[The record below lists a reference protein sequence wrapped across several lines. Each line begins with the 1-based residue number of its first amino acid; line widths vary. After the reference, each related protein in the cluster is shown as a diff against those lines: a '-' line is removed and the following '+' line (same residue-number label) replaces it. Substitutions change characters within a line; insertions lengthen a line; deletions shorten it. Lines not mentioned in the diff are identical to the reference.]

1 MARCQKRMTPKARL
15 EALMRPFEW
24 ISCPD
29 PRLAEAIDYLSQH
42 PGKQLR
48 CQLTQACAELVARE
62 PLPAATMAGE
72 AIELLHTYS
81 LVHDDLPAMD
91 DDDLRRGQPT
101 LHCAFD
107 EATAILAGDG
117 LQAAA
122 FQRLVEIDALSP
134 EQRLEILRV
143 VSIAVGFQGMV
154 GGQALDLAAEHHAV
168 SAAALKGIHDL
179 KTGALISAAA
189 EVGAICADASSAQRE
204 ALVRFAK
211 AIGLAFQVTDDVL
224 DVTGDSA
231 SLGKTAGKD
240 ERAEKSTYV
249 STLGLDGAQQEADRL
264 LDEALE
270 ALSDFGDSAA
280 PLRDLARKMVHRQ
293 T

>member
-1 MARCQKRMTPKARL
+1 
-15 EALMRPFEW
+15 
-24 ISCPD
+24 
-29 PRLAEAIDYLSQH
+29 
-42 PGKQLR
+42 
-48 CQLTQACAELVARE
+48 
-62 PLPAATMAGE
+62 
-72 AIELLHTYS
+72 
-81 LVHDDLPAMD
+81 MD

-101 LHCAFD
+101 LHRAFG

-168 SAAALKGIHDL
+168 SVAALKGIHDL

>member
-1 MARCQKRMTPKARL
+1 MGLCQKRTTPKARL
-15 EALMRPFEW
+15 EALMRPFDW

-29 PRLAEAIDYLSQH
+29 PRLAEAIQYLSQH

-48 CQLTQACAELVARE
+48 SRLTQACAELVAGE
-62 PLPAATMAGE
+62 PVATAVMAGE

-122 FQRLVEIDALSP
+122 FQRITEIDALSA
-134 EQRLEILRV
+134 EQRLEILKV

-154 GGQALDLAAEHHAV
+154 GGQALDLAAEHQAI
-168 SAAALKGIHDL
+168 SDKALRGIHDL

-189 EVGAICADASSAQRE
+189 EVGAICAGASSAQRE
-204 ALVRFAK
+204 AFVRFAK

-224 DVTGDSA
+224 DVTGDSE

-264 LDEALE
+264 LDEALGVLSEFGE
-270 ALSDFGDSAA
+270 AAE

>member
-1 MARCQKRMTPKARL
+1 M
-15 EALMRPFEW
+15 EPFAW
-24 ISCPD
+24 LTCPD
-29 PRLAEAIDYLSQH
+29 PKLSEALTYLAQN

-48 CQLTQACAELVARE
+48 SRLPLACAELIAGSPVPEAIGV
-62 PLPAATMAGE
+62 GE

-107 EATAILAGDG
+107 EATAILTGDG

-122 FQRLVEIDALSP
+122 FQRVADIESLTA
-134 EQRLEILRV
+134 EQRLSIIKII
-143 VSIAVGFQGMV
+143 SIAVGFNGMV
-154 GGQALDLAAEHHAV
+154 GGQALDLAAEQQAISVDALRAVHH
-168 SAAALKGIHDL
+168 L
-179 KTGALISAAA
+179 KTGALICAAA
-189 EVGAICADASSAQRE
+189 EAGAVCAKATSAERQ
-204 ALVRFAK
+204 ALVRFAE

-224 DVTGDSA
+224 DVTGNSA
-231 SLGKTAGKD
+231 HLGKTAGKD

-249 STLGLDGAQQEADRL
+249 STLGLSGAQQEAERL
-264 LDEALE
+264 LIEATD
-270 ALSDFGDSAA
+270 ALSAFGDRAT
-280 PLRDLARKMVHRQ
+280 PLRSLADAMVKRD

>member
-1 MARCQKRMTPKARL
+1 MGLCQERTTPKARL
-15 EALMRPFEW
+15 EALMRPFDW

-29 PRLAEAIDYLSQH
+29 PRLAEAIQYLSQH

-48 CQLTQACAELVARE
+48 SRLTKACAELVAGE
-62 PLPAATMAGE
+62 PVAAAVMAGE

-122 FQRLVEIDALSP
+122 FQRITEIEALSA
-134 EQRLEILRV
+134 EQRLEILKV

-154 GGQALDLAAEHHAV
+154 GGQALDLAAEHQAI
-168 SAAALKGIHDL
+168 SDTALRGIHDL

-189 EVGAICADASSAQRE
+189 EVGAICAGASSTQRE
-204 ALVRFAK
+204 AFVRFAK

-224 DVTGDSA
+224 DVTGDSE

-264 LDEALE
+264 LDEALG
-270 ALSDFGDSAA
+270 ALSEFGEAA
-280 PLRDLARKMVHRQ
+280 EPLRDLARKMVHRQ

>member
-1 MARCQKRMTPKARL
+1 M
-15 EALMRPFEW
+15 EPFAW

-29 PRLAEAIDYLSQH
+29 PRLADAVAYLAKH

-48 CQLTQACAELVARE
+48 SRLTLLCADLIAEASTE
-62 PLPAATMAGE
+62 AAIIAGE

-107 EATAILAGDG
+107 EATAILTGDG

-122 FQRLVEIDALSP
+122 FQHL
-134 EQRLEILRV
+134 
-143 VSIAVGFQGMV
+143 VSIESLSDTQRVDLVRVISKAVGFEGMV
-154 GGQALDLAAEHHAV
+154 GGQALDLAAEHQ
-168 SAAALKGIHDL
+168 ALEADALQNIHRL
-179 KTGALISAAA
+179 KTGALIAASAEA
-189 EVGAICADASSAQRE
+189 GAICANASTAERQ
-204 ALVRFAK
+204 ALVEFAT

-224 DVTGDSA
+224 DVTGDSE

-240 ERAEKSTYV
+240 IKAEKSTYV
-249 STLGLDGAQQEADRL
+249 SALGLASAREEADRL
-264 LDEALE
+264 LNAALE
-270 ALSDFGDSAA
+270 ALDIFGDRAD
-280 PLRDLARKMVHRQ
+280 PLRDLARQMVHRQ
-293 T
+293 A

>member
-1 MARCQKRMTPKARL
+1 M
-15 EALMRPFEW
+15 EPFAW

-29 PRLAEAIDYLSQH
+29 PRLADAVAYLAKH

-48 CQLTQACAELVARE
+48 SRLTLLCADLIAEASTE
-62 PLPAATMAGE
+62 AAIIAGE

-107 EATAILAGDG
+107 EATAILTGDG

-122 FQRLVEIDALSP
+122 FQHLASIESLSDAQRVDLV
-134 EQRLEILRV
+134 RV
-143 VSIAVGFQGMV
+143 ISKAVGFEGMV
-154 GGQALDLAAEHHAV
+154 GGQALDLAAEHQ
-168 SAAALKGIHDL
+168 ALEADALQNIHRL
-179 KTGALISAAA
+179 KTGALIAASAEA
-189 EVGAICADASSAQRE
+189 GAICANASTAQRQ
-204 ALVRFAK
+204 ALVEFAT

-224 DVTGDSA
+224 DVTGDSE

-240 ERAEKSTYV
+240 IKAEKSTYV
-249 STLGLDGAQQEADRL
+249 SALGLAGAKEEADRL
-264 LDEALE
+264 LNAALE
-270 ALSDFGDSAA
+270 ALDIFGDRAD
-280 PLRDLARKMVHRQ
+280 PLRDLARQMVHRQ
-293 T
+293 A

>member
-1 MARCQKRMTPKARL
+1 M
-15 EALMRPFEW
+15 EPFAW

-29 PRLAEAIDYLSQH
+29 PRLADAIAYLAKH

-48 CQLTQACAELVARE
+48 SRLTLLCAELIAE
-62 PLPAATMAGE
+62 ASTDAAIIAGE

-107 EATAILAGDG
+107 EATAILTGDG

-122 FQRLVEIDALSP
+122 FQHL
-134 EQRLEILRV
+134 
-143 VSIAVGFQGMV
+143 VSIESLSDTQRVDLVRVISKAVGFDGMV
-154 GGQALDLAAEHHAV
+154 GGQALDLAAEHHALE
-168 SAAALKGIHDL
+168 ADALQNIHRL
-179 KTGALISAAA
+179 KTGALIAASAEA
-189 EVGAICADASSAQRE
+189 GAICANASTAQRQ
-204 ALVRFAK
+204 ALVEFAT

-224 DVTGDSA
+224 DVTGDSE

-240 ERAEKSTYV
+240 IKAEKSTYV
-249 STLGLDGAQQEADRL
+249 SALGLAGAKEEADRL
-264 LDEALE
+264 LNAALE
-270 ALSDFGDSAA
+270 ALDIFGARAD
-280 PLRDLARKMVHRQ
+280 PLRDLARQMVHRQ